1 MSKLEIEFEIT
12 GLKLKIKGDSDDVVA
27 KVAAVQRQVQGV
39 IQAVGA
45 IADGAT
51 AANTETLAHQNGSGP
66 KLLEVVPEA
75 AGSTGNRGKRTP
87 RKNGGTRRHAEAIDF
102 KHDAETYGFPK
113 QDWNTAQKAMWL
125 IHVLSLEAGR
135 NECSGPVIAATFN
148 KHFKS
153 FGSILAPNV
162 HRDLG
167 KEKGKSGWV
176 NSDASQD
183 PQMWYLLEEG
193 KKGIAALIQESKA
206 PAA

>member
-51 AANTETLAHQNGSGP
+51 GANTETPAHQNGSGP

-75 AGSTGNRGKRTP
+75 AGSAGNRGKRTQ
-87 RKNGGTRRHAEAIDF
+87 RKNGGTRQRAEAIDF

-125 IHVLSLEAGR
+125 IHGVSLQAGQNQVSR
-135 NECSGPVIAATFN
+135 AGTAATVN
-148 KHFKS
+148 KNVKS
-153 FGSILAPNV
+153 VRSLPAPNF
-162 HRDLG
+162 HPH
-167 KEKGKSGWV
+167 SG
-176 NSDASQD
+176 
-183 PQMWYLLEEG
+183 
-193 KKGIAALIQESKA
+193 
-206 PAA
+206 

>member
-12 GLKLKIKGDSDDVVA
+12 GLKLRIKGDSDDVA
-27 KVAAVQRQVQGV
+27 TKVAAVQRQVQGV

-51 AANTETLAHQNGSGP
+51 GVPPTPLNGAGSPKVLEAAAEPAAANGT
-66 KLLEVVPEA
+66 
-75 AGSTGNRGKRTP
+75 RGKRSP
-87 RKNGGTRRHAEAIDF
+87 RKSSGQRQGAEGIDF
-102 KHDAETYGFPK
+102 KHDAEKYGFPK
-113 QDWNTAQKAMWL
+113 QDWTTAQKAMWL
-125 IHVLSLEAGR
+125 LYALEQQTDR
-135 NECSGPVIAATFN
+135 KEYSGPVIAATFN

-153 FGSILAPNV
+153 FGSIHAANV

-183 PQMWYLLEEG
+183 PQTWHLLEEG
-193 KKGIAALIQESKA
+193 KKGVAALIEISK
-206 PAA
+206 PPTE